1 MASCRLWRVAVSH
14 AQLGGSL
21 LGCRGCLSFPQGS
34 GRWSSPQPC
43 WDLGWPHGQLYSPA
57 RKCNQ
62 KQVIKHL
69 EHFRVGY
76 KKGQQPPLWARIE
89 RKRTKLPGRSGG
101 SRRECFCVCLNAY
114 WDCVMS
120 VGFTGGK
127 DSGIFKEPESGQQQ
141 TRSQPPGGKT
151 SNIFGG
157 SEASSVPRI
166 HPNKPKDTGIF
177 VGKKSEVNT
186 EGVKPTVKPD
196 EVQKPKQQELAPA
209 PAPSNK
215 ESEAQSN
222 VDDHEPRLG
231 PRPRSHNKV
240 IQPPGGKSS
249 VVFY

>member
-1 MASCRLWRVAVSH
+1 MLTGCFSCYVLSAGRRKGAGSWLVKCGGEVNQAMTSTNTFQGLDECSKPSSRV
-14 AQLGGSL
+14 LRPPGGGSSNL
-21 LGCRGCLSFPQGS
+21 FGNAEENTSTHKSNKMTSSIFAPPPEEPLSGP
-34 GRWSSPQPC
+34 
-43 WDLGWPHGQLYSPA
+43 
-57 RKCNQ
+57 
-62 KQVIKHL
+62 
-69 EHFRVGY
+69 
-76 KKGQQPPLWARIE
+76 
-89 RKRTKLPGRSGG
+89 KRTNPP
-101 SRRECFCVCLNAY
+101 
-114 WDCVMS
+114 
-120 VGFTGGK
+120 GGK

-151 SNIFGG
+151 SNIFGE
-157 SEASSVPRI
+157 SEASSVPRV

-177 VGKKSEVNT
+177 VGKKCEVNT

-196 EVQKPKQQELAPA
+196 EVQKPKQQEQAPA

-222 VDDHEPRLG
+222 VDGHEPRLG